1 MSGGYVGVDVF
12 FVISGFVITGVLLR
26 ERESTGVTSIPR
38 FYARR
43 VRRIIP
49 AATVVIVVVVLA
61 TYHFLGTFSGAEVA
75 EDGRWAAVF
84 LANFHFAASGT
95 SYLASQRLPSPLQNF
110 WSLSVEEQF
119 YLVYP
124 ALFLLVAA
132 RGRRTSSRRN
142 LASMLGL
149 VIVASFVFSILETRS
164 NPTLAYFSP
173 FTRAWELALGA
184 FVAVFTGT
192 LRRLPATAGA
202 GMSWLGLGM
211 VMASACLLNTSTSY
225 PGSAVALPVIGTALV
240 ISGGTA
246 RPVWGSESL
255 LKLRAFQWIGLISY
269 SLYLLHWPILTIA
282 AERTGSDTLPV
293 SDNLLWL
300 LVALG
305 LSILSYFL
313 IEKPL
318 RLAPILTRRRWFSIG
333 LGVGLVVSAL
343 AVCTVVPQPT
353 TSYAANLTGL
363 ATSSGCPAVPASEV
377 AALRGQAGLT
387 GVTAAP
393 PDVRLLLVGDS
404 TACTLGAG
412 LDALGP
418 HYGFEVVNAAVI
430 GCGVVEAQSTNV
442 SKGPEVDP
450 YANSCRSKVN
460 GVVASALQR
469 SHPILVLWSSQW
481 EQGDIVRST
490 PSGQVVLPAGSPQ
503 WKAVLTKQM
512 DQRVAQF
519 TATGAKVVILTQP
532 PSSDLSSVTRPTARD
547 ESYLR
552 FNDFLRDFA
561 AMHPR
566 DVSIVDLASH
576 VCPGG
581 PPCSAVV
588 GDTWVRGDGLHY
600 TTVGSLWVARWL
612 MPELVTSTL
621 HLPAPAPLP
630 APTPAP
636 RSIIASPSSGAT
648 ATGNLEVVTN
658 AVDNVKV
665 AKVQLQVSNALRRVI
680 SVTAMATTVS
690 FTPTQ
695 TWVTSW
701 DTKKVPDG
709 AYDLRSVVYDVKG
722 KSTSSRPVTVHVDN

>member
-26 ERESTGVTSIPR
+26 ERESAGGTSIPR

-49 AATVVIVVVVLA
+49 AATLVIVVVVLA
-61 TYHFLGTFSGAEVA
+61 TYHFLGTSSGAQVA
-75 EDGRWAAVF
+75 VDGRWAAVF
-84 LANFHFAASGT
+84 LANFHFATSGT

-124 ALFLLVAA
+124 ALFVLVAA
-132 RGRRTSSRRN
+132 RARHTSSRRN

-184 FVAVFTGT
+184 FVAVCAGT
-192 LRRLPATAGA
+192 LRRLPPTAGA

-211 VMASACLLNTSTSY
+211 IMASAFLFNTSTPY

-255 LKLRAFQWIGLISY
+255 LRLRAFQWIGLISY

-293 SDNLLWL
+293 ADNLLWL

-313 IEKPL
+313 IEKPF
-318 RLAPILTRRRWFSIG
+318 RQATILAGRKWLSIG
-333 LGVGLVVSAL
+333 VGVGLVFSAL

-353 TSYAANLTGL
+353 NSYPATLAGL
-363 ATSSGCPAVPASEV
+363 ATSSGCPAPPASQV
-377 AALRGQAGLT
+377 AALRGEAGLT
-387 GVTAAP
+387 AVTPAP
-393 PDVRLLLVGDS
+393 PDVQLLFVGDS
-404 TACTLGAG
+404 TACTMVAG

-418 HYGFEVVNAAVI
+418 HYGFEIENAAVI

-442 SKGPEVDP
+442 SNGPEVDQN
-450 YANSCRSKVN
+450 ANSCRSKVN
-460 GVVASALQR
+460 DVVASALKR
-469 SHPILVLWSSQW
+469 SHPTLVLWSSQW
-481 EQGDIVRST
+481 ERSDIVRST
-490 PSGQVVLPAGSPQ
+490 PSGQVILPEGSLQ
-503 WKAVLTKQM
+503 WKAVLTRQM

-532 PSSDLSSVTRPTARD
+532 PWSDPSTVTRPTARD

-552 FNDFLRDFA
+552 FNEFLREFA

-566 DVSIVDLASH
+566 DVSVLDLASR

-588 GDTWVRGDGLHY
+588 DHNWVRGDGLHY
-600 TTVGSLWVARWL
+600 SPPGSLWVARWL
-612 MPELVTSTL
+612 MPELVTSSL

-630 APTPAP
+630 PPTPAP
-636 RSIIASPSSGAT
+636 RSTIASPSNETT
-648 ATGNLEVVTN
+648 ATGNLEIVANVT
-658 AVDNVKV
+658 DNVNV
-665 AKVQLQVSNALRRVI
+665 TKVQLQVSNALHRVI
-680 SVTAMATTVS
+680 SVRTMTVTL
-690 FTPTQ
+690 TPTLG
-695 TWVTSW
+695 WVTSW
-701 DTKKVPDG
+701 DTMTVPDG
-709 AYDLRSVVYDVKG
+709 SYELRSVVHDVKG
-722 KSTSSRPVTVHVDN
+722 KSVSSKPVTVHVDN